1 MTYYLLIDSMHFMK
15 ITMMQER
22 ILTTAESLIQKM
34 GYNAFS
40 YKDIAQV
47 VGIKT
52 SSIHYYYPAK
62 EDLAAAVID
71 WQLNRLSLFL
81 NELQCNSSLSLQ
93 QKLLSLVDKVISLT
107 LHDEMKMCL
116 GGMLA
121 SDVISLTEKVKVKV
135 RTFFNVLEN
144 WIKEAISEGISDKQR
159 LDIGQP
165 EELSR
170 YILVQLEGGLL
181 MARLYED
188 ISYVETVKQYIKRKF

>member
-1 MTYYLLIDSMHFMK
+1 MHLPIDRMALMK
-15 ITMMQER
+15 ITPTQEK
-22 ILTTAESLIQKM
+22 ILITAESLIQKM

-40 YKDIAQV
+40 YKDIAHV

-71 WQLNRLSLFL
+71 WQLYRLSFFL
-81 NELQCNSSLSLQ
+81 NELKFNASLSLQ

-107 LHDEMKMCL
+107 MHDGMKMCL

-135 RTFFNVLEN
+135 RTFFNVLEK
-144 WIKEAISEGISDKQR
+144 WIKEVISEGVPDKEKI
-159 LDIGQP
+159 DIVQL

-181 MARLYED
+181 MSRLYED
-188 ISYVETVKQYIKRKF
+188 ISYVETVKQYIKRTF